1 MEEKGGVAR
10 RKHKALEKERFRF
23 SRLFCEAQFDI
34 NSCISGKRIV
44 IPTVDLNKEILRSPV
59 SDSLRR

>member
-1 MEEKGGVAR
+1 MEGKEGMAR

-23 SRLFCEAQFDI
+23 SRLFCEAKFYI

>member
-1 MEEKGGVAR
+1 MEGKGGVAR

-23 SRLFCEAQFDI
+23 SRLSCEAQFYI